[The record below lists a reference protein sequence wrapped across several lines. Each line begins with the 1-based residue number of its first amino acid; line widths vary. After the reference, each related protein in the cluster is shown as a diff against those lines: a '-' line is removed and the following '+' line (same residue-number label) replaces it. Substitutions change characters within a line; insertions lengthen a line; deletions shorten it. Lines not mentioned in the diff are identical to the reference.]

1 MKGGEFLGYTED
13 NDLIFNMTKE
23 HKQKIKERMELL
35 GYFEGI
41 HYTITEHKDEEKINK
56 ERQQK
61 NKNKYIG
68 IRT

>member
-23 HKQKIKERMELL
+23 HKQKIKDRMELL

-56 ERQQK
+56 ERHHKTEEQK
-61 NKNKYIG
+61 
-68 IRT
+68 